1 MGKPT
6 LILPLMIRVL
16 LVLML
21 CVTWSARAQQLPF
34 STVFKGEDKFNKVVA
49 LARPKT
55 RELKALSIGDRVV
68 WFGQALVGT
77 PYKGFTL
84 EIDDRIEAPSV
95 NLDGLDCWTFFE
107 VSLAFA
113 RMMEVDPAQWSPPQ
127 LLHFIEIDRYWNGKC
142 TGSYLSRLHYLEDW
156 ARDNERRGLVKDLT
170 RRLGAMN
177 VSNAATEMTN
187 HAQGYR
193 YMKNSAENRAG
204 IARLEAGLRGR
215 PLPMI
220 PLHNIASIESQLRNG
235 DIISI
240 ISRDG
245 SAFGTSHVGLI
256 LIQDGVP
263 HFMHASAPRNYGKV
277 VIDSRLSDYV
287 ARYKTNAGIM
297 VARPLK

>member
-1 MGKPT
+1 MDGVNIST
-6 LILPLMIRVL
+6 MRWFLIALIIPVFA
-16 LVLML
+16 
-21 CVTWSARAQQLPF
+21 SQAQQLPF
-34 STVFKGEDKFNKVVA
+34 STVFKGETRFNKLTA
-49 LARPKT
+49 MAAPKA
-55 RELKALSIGDRVV
+55 RELKALPIGERVV

-84 EIDDRIEAPSV
+84 EIDDSIEAPSV

-113 RMMEVDPAQWSPPQ
+113 RMMDLEPSQWSPQ
-127 LLHFIEIDRYWNGKC
+127 VLLRFIEVDRYWNGKC

-156 ARDNERRGLVKDLT
+156 ARDNERRGYVKDLT

-187 HAQGYR
+187 NASSYR
-193 YMKNSAENRAG
+193 YMKSSAENRAG
-204 IARLEAGLRGR
+204 IAKLETGLRGR

-220 PLHNIASIESQLRNG
+220 PLRNIALIESQLRNG

-240 ISRDG
+240 VSRDG

-256 LIQDGVP
+256 LIQNGVP

-277 VIDSRLSDYV
+277 VIDSRLSEYV

>member
-1 MGKPT
+1 MRWILFA
-6 LILPLMIRVL
+6 LILPVL
-16 LVLML
+16 
-21 CVTWSARAQQLPF
+21 AAQAQQLPF
-34 STVFKGEDKFNKVVA
+34 GTVFKGEERFRKLTA
-49 LARPKT
+49 MAAPKA
-55 RELKALSIGDRVV
+55 RELKALPIGDRAV

-95 NLDGLDCWTFFE
+95 NLEGLDCWTFFE
-107 VSLAFA
+107 VALAFA
-113 RMMEVDPAQWSPPQ
+113 RMMDVDPAQWSPQ
-127 LLHFIEIDRYWNGKC
+127 MLLHFIEVDRYWNGKC

-156 ARDNERRGLVKDLT
+156 ARDNERRGYVKDLT
-170 RRLGAMN
+170 RKLGAMN

-204 IARLEAGLRGR
+204 IAKLEAGLRGR

-220 PLHNIASIESQLRNG
+220 PLRNIASIESQLRNG

-240 ISRDG
+240 VSRDG

-256 LIQDGVP
+256 LIQNGVP

-277 VIDSRLSDYV
+277 VIDSRLSEYV

>member
-1 MGKPT
+1 MEPMRWLLT
-6 LILPLMIRVL
+6 ALIFSI
-16 LVLML
+16 
-21 CVTWSARAQQLPF
+21 SIAQAQLPF
-34 STVFKGEDKFNKVVA
+34 STVFKSE
-49 LARPKT
+49 ARFSKLTSMAAPKA
-55 RELKALSIGDRVV
+55 RELKALPIGERVV

-95 NLDGLDCWTFFE
+95 NLEGLDCWTFFE

-113 RMMEVDPAQWSPPQ
+113 RMMDVEPSQWSPQ
-127 LLHFIEIDRYWNGKC
+127 MLLHFIEVDRYWNGKC

-156 ARDNERRGLVKDLT
+156 ARDNERRGYVKDLT

-193 YMKNSAENRAG
+193 YMKSSAVNRAG
-204 IARLEAGLRGR
+204 IAKLEADLRGR

-220 PLHNIASIESQLRNG
+220 PLRNIAAIESQLRNG
-235 DIISI
+235 DIVSI
-240 ISRDG
+240 VSRDG
-245 SAFGTSHVGLI
+245 DAFGTSHVGLI
-256 LIQDGVP
+256 LIQNGVP
-263 HFMHASAPRNYGKV
+263 HFMHASAPRNFGKV
-277 VIDSRLSDYV
+277 VIDSRLSEYV

>member
-1 MGKPT
+1 MRW
-6 LILPLMIRVL
+6 LITALIF
-16 LVLML
+16 
-21 CVTWSARAQQLPF
+21 SISIARAELPF
-34 STVFKGEDKFNKVVA
+34 STVFKGEDKFNKLVA
-49 LARPKT
+49 LAKPKA
-55 RELKALSIGDRVV
+55 RDLKALPIGDRVV

-84 EIDDRIEAPSV
+84 EIDDRVEAPSV

-113 RMMEVDPAQWSPPQ
+113 RMMDLDPPRWTPAQ
-127 LLHFIEIDRYWNGKC
+127 LLYFIEVDRYWNGKC

-156 ARDNERRGLVKDLT
+156 ARDNERRGYVKDLT

-187 HAQGYR
+187 NASGYR

-204 IARLEAGLRGR
+204 IAKLEAGLRGR

-220 PLHNIASIESQLRNG
+220 PLRNIASIESQLRNG

-240 ISRDG
+240 VSRDG

-256 LIQDGVP
+256 LIQNGVP

-277 VIDSRLSDYV
+277 VIDSRLSEYV

>member
-34 STVFKGEDKFNKVVA
+34 STVFKGEDKFNQVVA
-49 LARPKT
+49 LARPKA

-245 SAFGTSHVGLI
+245 SDFGTSHVGLI